1 MKMVVVILSDEDSN
15 TVIQALEEAGFVVIK
30 IDSTGG
36 FLRQGNST
44 IMTGVP
50 KDQVDHAIDIIKD
63 CFTLSIDPLARNVT
77 LFVLNVD
84 HFEQIY

>member
-1 MKMVVVILSDEDSN
+1 MKMIVIILSDEDSN

-36 FLRQGNST
+36 FLRQGSST

-50 KDQVDHAIDIIKD
+50 TEQVDQAIEIINN
-63 CFTLSIDPLARNVT
+63 CFTLSIDPLARNAT
-77 LFVLNVD
+77 LFVLNIE
-84 HFEQIY
+84 HFEQIH

>member
-50 KDQVDHAIDIIKD
+50 KDQVDRAIDIIKD
-63 CFTLSIDPLARNVT
+63 CFTLSIDPLARNAT